1 MTNPKEIEEAT
12 KTSDV
17 CKGCG
22 ACCAPGIL
30 GQGTA
35 AYLEI
40 TPQDLKAD
48 FTSKSKLTAKDQFFG
63 EGAKLFL
70 PVIRGENDFTQCE
83 HLRGTVMEDAYCGCY
98 ASRPTACRIFEPGG
112 FQCQKVRQ
120 AWLIH
125 EDRVRWELKANPSL
139 SNSEAAYN
147 VVARHNCV
155 TEHADNHVVESLGK
169 GPDYVHLRKMRD
181 RALADAVKKDE
192 AVGAI
197 ISGGEST
204 AKELVKPRKK
214 QRR

>member
-1 MTNPKEIEEAT
+1 MTSPKEIEEAT
-12 KTSDV
+12 KTSDM

-30 GQGTA
+30 GQGTS

-48 FTSKSKLTAKDQFFG
+48 FTSKSKLAAKDQFFG

-112 FQCQKVRQ
+112 YQCQKIRQ
-120 AWLIH
+120 AWLVH
-125 EDRVRWELKANPSL
+125 EDRVRWELKANPAL
-139 SNSEAAYN
+139 SQSEAAYN

-155 TEHADNHVVESLGK
+155 NEHADNHVVESLGK

-181 RALADAVKKDE
+181 KALANTIKQSEKLEEVAPATVVIAKK
-192 AVGAI
+192 
-197 ISGGEST
+197 
-204 AKELVKPRKK
+204 PRRYRKK
-214 QRR
+214 QR